1 MNMTSIGDMAH
12 SLMLR
17 TRSSALKASMIAL
30 TEELSAGQTID
41 AATRLGGDYSYLSDI
56 DHNLSRL
63 SGYAMAAREASLFT
77 SAAQLGLGR
86 MQEVATT
93 LGADLLTINPTYIE
107 TARLHTGQ
115 QARSGL
121 DTILA
126 ALNGSAGGRSLF
138 AGTAT
143 DASPMASTDT
153 LITALKAEVSGMTLT
168 SQILTAVDNWFA
180 EPAGF
185 KATMYSGSDQPLT
198 PIQIGANE
206 QVTLSLQADDP
217 QFGSILRNAAIAVL
231 ATDPGLGLDVDAQ
244 NVMLRV
250 AGEGLLNNDHGLTG
264 LRADM
269 GYAEARI
276 EEASSRT
283 AAARNSLEYARNELL
298 AADPFE
304 TASRLEEVQFQLES
318 LYAVTVRTSRLTLL
332 SFLK

>member
-17 TRSSALKASMIAL
+17 TRSTALKSSMITL
-30 TEELSAGQTID
+30 TNELATGQTSD
-41 AATRLGGDYSYLSDI
+41 VSARLGGDYSYLSDI
-56 DHNLSRL
+56 DYNLSRL
-63 SGYAMAAREASLFT
+63 GGYAVAASEASLFT
-77 SAAQLGLGR
+77 SAAQLGLER
-86 MQEVATT
+86 MQGVAAT
-93 LGADLLTINPTYIE
+93 LGSELLAINPTHIE
-107 TARLHTGQ
+107 SVRQHTGQ
-115 QARSGL
+115 QARVGI

-138 AGTAT
+138 AGVAT
-143 DASPMASTDT
+143 DTSPMASTET
-153 LITALKAEVSGMTLT
+153 LITKLRNEVSGMVLT
-168 SQILTAVDNWFA
+168 SDILQAVDDWFA
-180 EPAGF
+180 VGGGF
-185 KATMYSGSDQPLT
+185 KAAMYSGSDQPIA
-198 PIQIGANE
+198 PIQVGASE
-206 QVTLSLQADDP
+206 QVTLSLRADD
-217 QFGSILRNAAIAVL
+217 QEFRSVLRNAAVAVL
-231 ATDPGLGLDVDAQ
+231 ATDPSLGLYVDAQ
-244 NVMLRV
+244 NALLRV

-276 EEASSRT
+276 EEASSRN
-283 AAARNSLEYARNELL
+283 AAARTSLEYARNELL